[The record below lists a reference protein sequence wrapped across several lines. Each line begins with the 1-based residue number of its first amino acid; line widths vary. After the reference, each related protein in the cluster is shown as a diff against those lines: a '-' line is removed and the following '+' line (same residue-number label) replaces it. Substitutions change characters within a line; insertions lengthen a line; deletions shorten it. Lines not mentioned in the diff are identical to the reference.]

1 MTLVFRFRLFLFCLL
16 LPALAAAAPH
26 GPLVNGTPT
35 LLTSDGVQLYASIS
49 GKGIPCVFVHGGPGA
64 WSGMPQ
70 ALAGPALED
79 KFQMIWYD
87 QRGSGRSQNDPRHNY
102 SLERMVQDLEEI
114 RLQLGVEQ
122 WVVMAHSFGGTIATA
137 YAAKYPQ
144 HVRGLVLVECTLYL
158 SDSMRSMIQDGMP
171 FTTVTDRTPYLD
183 ETRPLSE
190 RWPLVI
196 DIFNAQNTW
205 RKLQYQTD
213 EGFQKVEAA
222 DQGNPRTG
230 EFGSYVFNLP
240 EYQQDFTLLT
250 PQLTAPVLV
259 VTGAKDYC
267 IGPNHYK
274 LFRFP
279 NQKVAEMQTGHVPF
293 VEEPVAFQQAVAKW
307 AKKLK

>member
-1 MTLVFRFRLFLFCLL
+1 MYLLAHLRLLLFFLL
-16 LPALAAAAPH
+16 LPALAIATPRV
-26 GPLVNGTPT
+26 PLVNGTPT
-35 LLTSDGVQLYASIS
+35 LLTSDGVQLFASIS

-70 ALAGPALED
+70 ALAGPTLED

-158 SDSMRSMIQDGMP
+158 KDSMKNTIAAGLQYVPTAEQAAYQD
-171 FTTVTDRTPYLD
+171 TTQALD
-183 ETRPLSE
+183 ARFGQMLGFLNSKG
-190 RWPLVI
+190 L
-196 DIFNAQNTW
+196 FQ
-205 RKLQYQTD
+205 KLQFQTEAGQRQID
-213 EGFQKVEAA
+213 EA
-222 DQGNPRTG
+222 DKGNPQTG
-230 EFGSYVFNLP
+230 EFGGYGFRLP
-240 EYQQDFTLLT
+240 DYRQDFTLLT
-250 PQLTAPVLV
+250 PQITAPVLV

-267 IGPNHYK
+267 IGPDHYK

-279 NQKVAEMQTGHVPF
+279 HQQVAQMQTGHVPF
-293 VEEPVAFQQAVAKW
+293 VEEPEAFRAALVRW
-307 AKKLK
+307 AKKLQ